1 MDDRLKMRIK
11 ILIAG
16 TLISLIASLSGC
28 SSQSSDSEGLT
39 KISFAGISFASD
51 ADTYETYKL
60 AIDLLE
66 QELGIEVEYY
76 ETSQTP
82 AVVEGLISGNV
93 QIAQLNQTAYVLA
106 TAQLPNL
113 ELVGVTAASA
123 TAPLFAKGYG
133 IKRADTPEI
142 NSLEDLKGKKVC
154 FSDPTSTIGYMIP
167 AKALLDVGIDA
178 NPLTSKD
185 IEVIFAGGFMEV
197 GFGVQRGDCEVGF
210 LNDLT
215 FTTLLPGTGKIE
227 EGELETFWTSQEIP
241 NPPLVMSGD
250 LPEDIKSKIRSV
262 FLEQANK
269 TWLVAQGYCT
279 SEDKCNLIATSRW
292 GWRDEADSSFDGLRE
307 ICAILKFE
315 ECS

>member
-1 MDDRLKMRIK
+1 MKK
-11 ILIAG
+11 KLIVAG
-16 TLISLIASLSGC
+16 ALITLTAALSGC
-28 SSQSSDSEGLT
+28 SSQTPASQELT

-60 AIDLLE
+60 AIDLLQE
-66 QELGIEVEYY
+66 ELGIEVEYY

-82 AVVEGLISGNV
+82 AVVEGLVSGNV

-106 TAQLPNL
+106 TAQMPNL

-133 IKRADTPEI
+133 IKRADTPPI
-142 NSLEDLKGKKVC
+142 DSLEDLKGKKVC

-167 AKALLDVGIDA
+167 AKALLDAGIDA
-178 NPLTSKD
+178 NPVTAKD
-185 IEVIFAGGFMEV
+185 IEVVFAGGFMEV

-215 FTTLLPGTGKIE
+215 FSTLLPNTGKIA
-227 EGELETFWTSQEIP
+227 EGELEIFWTSQEVP

-250 LPEDIKSKIRSV
+250 LPEEVKTKIRQV
-262 FLEQANK
+262 MLEKANK
-269 TWLVAQGYCT
+269 TWFVENGFCA
-279 SEDKCNLIATSRW
+279 SEEKCNLIAASRW
-292 GWRDEADSSFDGLRE
+292 GWRDEVDSSFDGLRE